1 MGKKAIVIYNSK
13 RGSTKQYAE
22 WIASELDCTAV
33 PLINFD
39 YGSLDRF
46 DVVIFG
52 GWLRG
57 SGIVG
62 FDKFR
67 KQIVGCEDK
76 LILFVTGIS
85 EYNPA
90 NYQQICEIN
99 FKDGVNM
106 QNTLLYFCPGRYVPG
121 EVKGLD
127 KFLMAVSKKVLLSGT
142 TDKESAAAANSM
154 VDAIVNGVDNVDE
167 RYAKQVIRAAMRRL
181 QDKLTRSEERR
192 VGKECRSRWSPY
204 H

>member
-127 KFLMAVSKKVLLSGT
+127 KFLMAVSKKGLLSGT

-167 RYAKQVIRAAMRRL
+167 RYAKQVIRAALRRL
-181 QDKLTRSEERR
+181 RDE
-192 VGKECRSRWSPY
+192 
-204 H
+204 